1 MKKIYSIIALAAMG
15 VVANAQNLV
24 TNPSF
29 DNGLTGWTAGPTGSY
44 TLPTL
49 APADGSDGA
58 NSATYNASATTGF
71 YQELPITAGHSI
83 TISFY
88 YKASGSGNGAR
99 IWSAYKNAAG
109 TIVNQT
115 SDPATDPLRTNNGYL
130 PMVSNWTQKTITV
143 TVPANVTTLQLAFRA
158 YSNSTVSFDQIS
170 VVDNTSALATAEI
183 KANNTPVLVK
193 NTSAKSN
200 ITFGVKANDVKFY
213 NMAGQVV
220 KSASVRAEEVVN
232 VEDLQAGMYIV
243 TGTVNGQPV
252 SQKIL
257 KK

>member
-15 VVANAQNLV
+15 VVANAQTTVNFV
-24 TNPSF
+24 AANQ
-29 DNGLTGWTAGPTGSY
+29 GWTNAQALSGPY
-44 TLPTL
+44 AMDANLDLTL
-49 APADGSDGA
+49 AKGASTNAPAYYTTGA
-58 NSATYNASATTGF
+58 AMRIYTGGGYFTVTPKNGAVISAITVNCVASYAPSATYSINGGAEVSVTATSNTYTLNNLNAS
-71 YQELPITAGHSI
+71 
-83 TISFY
+83 
-88 YKASGSGNGAR
+88 SGVTF
-99 IWSAYKNAAG
+99 KNVDSS
-109 TIVNQT
+109 TQLRVT
-115 SDPATDPLRTNNGYL
+115 S
-130 PMVSNWTQKTITV
+130 
-143 TVPANVTTLQLAFRA
+143 
-158 YSNSTVSFDQIS
+158 IS
-170 VVDNTSALATAEI
+170 VTYTAPSLATAEI

-220 KSASVRAEEVVN
+220 KSASVRAEEVLN